1 MALPISSS
9 VHMTAT
15 TVLDFCV
22 YNIIA
27 MGSANMC
34 MLRNTVAMQLDL
46 SGALQST
53 NQIEPS
59 EIPQSSN
66 VLVHVVSDLLFRMSM
81 IVIHVHHV
89 HQVLWK

>member
-1 MALPISSS
+1 MASPISSS
-9 VHMTAT
+9 VHITAT

-27 MGSANMC
+27 KGNANTC
-34 MLRNTVAMQLDL
+34 MLRNTIAMQLEL

-66 VLVHVVSDLLFRMSM
+66 VLVHVVSDLLFRMPM
-81 IVIHVHHV
+81 IVIHAHR
-89 HQVLWK
+89 VLQK